1 MKETENSIYTKG
13 LSIVLRHL
21 VQNHVNVNEH
31 PENFE
36 FPQFL
41 SGKHLL
47 FFQTNQY
54 YLINALL
61 CILNWI
67 KKCPC
72 LGWNRSV
79 GIDRQT
85 ASLWESLAHKNK
97 IQGQK
102 SNQLQGMLI

>member
-1 MKETENSIYTKG
+1 MTDNCFVFLKRHVTHTEEVETDMKETANSIYTKG

-61 CILNWI
+61 CILN
-67 KKCPC
+67 
-72 LGWNRSV
+72 
-79 GIDRQT
+79 
-85 ASLWESLAHKNK
+85 
-97 IQGQK
+97 
-102 SNQLQGMLI
+102 